1 MTMAFYVSTE
11 VFNALMEK
19 SGQDLGCTALGQV
32 RRCFIL

>member
-1 MTMAFYVSTE
+1 MTMAFYVSAE

-19 SGQDLGCTALGQV
+19 IGQDLGCMALRQV